1 MTKVIPSMGG
11 SALSKG
17 LIKYASNASDYT
29 AIVLLGTWLGADT
42 LPLILGVEKSG
53 RDVEVHSY
61 DWFEIHGNE
70 VDKAAKFG
78 VHLEENQDTLPLVK
92 EYLSGHDSVKT
103 FLHKGEIINQSWM
116 GRRISMYIDDACK
129 YKETFIPALKIFA
142 PFWIPG
148 ETIVILRDFY
158 FYLQRPNDEKL
169 TFQKDFIQ
177 SQGDSFRFISG
188 SKKLCT
194 AVFRYMGGMKL

>member
-1 MTKVIPSMGG
+1 MVQVIPSMGG
-11 SALSKG
+11 AALSKG
-17 LIKYASNASDYT
+17 LIKYTMKAPDHT
-29 AIVLLGTWLGADT
+29 AAVLLGTWLGADT

-53 RDVEVHSY
+53 KDIEVHSY
-61 DWFEIHGNE
+61 DCFEIHGNE

-78 VHLEENQDTLPLVK
+78 VELHEGQDTLPLVK
-92 EYLSGHDSVKT
+92 EYLSGHDFVKT
-103 FLHKGEIINQSWM
+103 FLHKGEITNQTWM
-116 GRRISMYIDDACK
+116 DRRISIYVDDACK
-129 YKETFIPALKIFA
+129 YEKEFILVLKIFS

-158 FYLQRPNDEKL
+158 FYLQRPYDKGL
-169 TFQKDFIQ
+169 RFQKYFIQ

-194 AVFRYMGGMKL
+194 AIFRYMGGIKL